1 MIWGA
6 FMPEG
11 GTARR
16 TTASLLPLS
25 LMNVSL
31 DVAGRRLIDTISVTI
46 SRPGITMIMGPNGA
60 GKSLLLRLVHGLV
73 KPTFGQVTWAGSSLM
88 TAIRRRQ
95 AMVFQQP
102 QLLRRTAGANI
113 DFVLKLNG
121 TTDPKKR
128 EALLRR
134 VGLEGRSDQPAHSM
148 SGGEQ
153 QRLALARALALEP
166 SVLLLD
172 EATASLDPASQII
185 IERIVSDAVA
195 QNIKVLLVTHDIAQA
210 KRLGHDVL
218 FLKNGRIEEYAE
230 APCFF
235 ERPATSSARNFLDG
249 KLVP

>member
-1 MIWGA
+1 
-6 FMPEG
+6 MPEG
-11 GTARR
+11 AAIRQTAA
-16 TTASLLPLS
+16 TLLPLS
-25 LMNVSL
+25 LLDVSL
-31 DVAGRRLIDTISVTI
+31 VIAGQRLIDDISVTI
-46 SRPGITMIMGPNGA
+46 SRPGITVIMGPNGA
-60 GKSLLLRLVHGLV
+60 GKSLLLRLVHGLT
-73 KPTFGQVTWAGSSLM
+73 KPTFGQITWAGSSL
-88 TAIRRRQ
+88 TPSIRRRQ

-113 DFVLKLNG
+113 DFVLKLKGSADRQN
-121 TTDPKKR
+121 R

-185 IERIVSDAVA
+185 IEQIVSDAVT

-210 KRLGHDVL
+210 KRLAHEVL
-218 FLKNGRIEEYAE
+218 FLKHGHVEEHTDA
-230 APCFF
+230 ACFF
-235 ERPATSSARNFLDG
+235 ERPTTLTARNFLEG